1 MINNIDFMITAKKGE
16 CKLVNISYY
25 KNEDHLMP
33 LMIVPRIAT

>member
-25 KNEDHLMP
+25 KNEGHSTP
-33 LMIVPRIAT
+33 LIVPRIAT